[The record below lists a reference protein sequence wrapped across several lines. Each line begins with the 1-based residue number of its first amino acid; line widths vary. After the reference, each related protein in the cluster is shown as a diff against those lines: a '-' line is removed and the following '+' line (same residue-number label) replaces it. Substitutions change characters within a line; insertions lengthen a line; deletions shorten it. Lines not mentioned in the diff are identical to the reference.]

1 MSCKQVQ
8 QQILERLAAGESLL
22 AVELVAHLQSCPACR
37 DYDQVQRWLF
47 RSIDQG
53 LGVIANSTV
62 PPSLLPAVRARLDEQ
77 ATIRT
82 TRLFGWPL
90 AALGAATLLVVTLL
104 FFLHR
109 PSRPS
114 RSAPEVAR
122 IATPEPSP
130 RPHNASPVSVDVAK
144 PTRKRLHRNEKTHAP
159 LPNAEPL
166 AEPALEVIVLPEE
179 REALAK
185 FIAQVPDRPAAL
197 LALTRPVLQGNQ
209 SAVEIALL
217 TIKPLEVKPLE
228 PSPE

>member
-8 QQILERLAAGESLL
+8 QQILARLAAGESLL
-22 AVELVAHLQSCPACR
+22 PVELVAHLQSCPACR
-37 DYDQVQRWLF
+37 DYDKVQRLLF

-77 ATIRT
+77 ATIRA
-82 TRLFGWPL
+82 TRFLGWPF

-104 FFLHR
+104 LFWHR
-109 PSRPS
+109 PSQPS
-114 RSAPEVAR
+114 SSAPEVAR
-122 IATPEPSP
+122 VATPEPSV
-130 RPHNASPVSVDVAK
+130 RQRHAAPVSVGVAK
-144 PTRKRLHRNEKTHAP
+144 PTRKTSHRSETPRAP
-159 LPNAEPL
+159 SPTAEPL

-179 REALAK
+179 REALAR
-185 FIAQVPDRPAAL
+185 FIAQVPDNPAAL
-197 LALTRPVLQGNQ
+197 LALTRPVFQENE

-228 PSPE
+228 PSQE